1 MSAMRRKMNPI
12 KRVLWMKA
20 RTVHGAYK
28 GGRESP
34 EHYIWRTMLARCT
47 NPKAKNYSQY
57 GGRGIAVC
65 EQWLTFE
72 GFIRDMGMRPTAA
85 HSIDR
90 IDNDG
95 PYSPENCR
103 WATRSE
109 QQKNKRNTRRYTN
122 GIFVGT
128 PAECAEYLG
137 ISRAVASY
145 RLRAWGSFEKETSW
159 QILPKNA

>member
-20 RTVHGAYK
+20 RTVHGAYS

-34 EHYIWRTMLARCT
+34 EHYVWRTMLARCT
-47 NPKAKNYSQY
+47 NPKAKNYGQY
-57 GGRGIAVC
+57 GGRGITVC
-65 EQWLTFE
+65 TQWLSFE
-72 GFIRDMGMRPTAA
+72 GFIKDMGLRPTAA
-85 HSIDR
+85 HSLDR
-90 IDNDG
+90 IDNDAG
-95 PYSPENCR
+95 YTPDNCR

-122 GIFVGT
+122 GVFVGT

-159 QILPKNA
+159 QTLPKNV